1 VGFKTA
7 ASRFRGGKLIHVSSF
22 GVQTTST
29 SLVVKK
35 IESWDLREV
44 QVAITVKANRKRGAI
59 EDHWW
64 DLKLQ
69 LSCNQ
74 EKPIQVLT
82 ISIIMAFTDD
92 AVKAK
97 LSALNDTQESIV
109 TAQSLWK
116 QIGNEERL
124 KITGGI

>member
-1 VGFKTA
+1 
-7 ASRFRGGKLIHVSSF
+7 
-22 GVQTTST
+22 
-29 SLVVKK
+29 
-35 IESWDLREV
+35 
-44 QVAITVKANRKRGAI
+44 VKANRKRGAI

-74 EKPIQVLT
+74 EKPPEQSHFSRACCLIQVLT

-97 LSALNDTQESIV
+97 LSALNDTVQHGV
-109 TAQSLWK
+109 
-116 QIGNEERL
+116 
-124 KITGGI
+124 